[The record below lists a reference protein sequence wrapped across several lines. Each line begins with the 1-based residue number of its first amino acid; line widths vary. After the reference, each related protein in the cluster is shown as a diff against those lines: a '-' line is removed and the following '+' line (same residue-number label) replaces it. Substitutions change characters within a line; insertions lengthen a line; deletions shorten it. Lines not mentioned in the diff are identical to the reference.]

1 MPLKLAFDGGSLVG
15 APWNDKSTASPETEP
30 LAKGI
35 AGAEPIVHQDLTKVE
50 GPIFAAMVR
59 RGARSSLHVPVT
71 IRGKKVSVNY
81 WSRDLSAFP
90 PPAVAILTGLTKVMA
105 SAQSDQKK
113 VTQQ

>member
-1 MPLKLAFDGGSLVG
+1 MV
-15 APWNDKSTASPETEP
+15 ETEP
-30 LAKGI
+30 LAKDI
-35 AGAEPIVHQDLTKVE
+35 ASAEPIVHQDLTKAH

-71 IRGKKVSVNY
+71 IRGKKVTVNY

-90 PPAVAILTGLTKVMA
+90 PPAVEILTGLTKAMA